1 MIFFLVAGWPM
12 PESNSLVL
20 AVMAWFLVSVYANFG
35 RTTPHIIG
43 QSRAAPEGV
52 AKPDL
57 YGRVLLLCVQS
68 GAHSRPAPGGR
79 SRLAAT
85 SPAAPGGAA
94 WRLARLMAADG
105 ARPCLD
111 RKSTRLN

>member
-52 AKPDL
+52 AK
-57 YGRVLLLCVQS
+57 
-68 GAHSRPAPGGR
+68 
-79 SRLAAT
+79 T
-85 SPAAPGGAA
+85 
-94 WRLARLMAADG
+94 
-105 ARPCLD
+105 
-111 RKSTRLN
+111 